1 MPFITANCYLTRTTL
16 FSILTIVYLLFILGL
31 QLGGFMK
38 TRYLTLSAI
47 VLAALI
53 VIAYIP
59 IIPLPLVPIT
69 IQNLGIMLAGA
80 LLGGRKGFITVAL
93 LLLLAM
99 LGLPVLTGGSGGFAR
114 FFGATAGYLW
124 AYPVGAGLIGFS
136 VAKLKQLNR
145 LNFLSVLV
153 IILVFGVLFI
163 DGMGAIGL
171 TLVTKMPLSKSL
183 FLQLTYM
190 PGDVIKAI
198 VASTITVALHTRFGK
213 FLNA

>member
-1 MPFITANCYLTRTTL
+1 
-16 FSILTIVYLLFILGL
+16 
-31 QLGGFMK
+31 MK
-38 TRYLTLSAI
+38 TRHLTLSAI

-53 VIAYIP
+53 IMAYIP
-59 IIPLPLVPIT
+59 IIPRPLVPIT

-99 LGLPVLTGGSGGFAR
+99 LDLPVLTGGSGGFAR

-124 AYPVGAGLIGFS
+124 AYPVGAGLIGFGVS
-136 VAKLKQLNR
+136 KLKQFNLF
-145 LNFLSVLV
+145 NFFNVLL
-153 IILVFGVLFI
+153 ITLVFGVLFI

-183 FLQLTYM
+183 FLQLTYI
-190 PGDVIKAI
+190 PGDIIKAI
-198 VASTITVALHTRFGK
+198 VTSTITIALHTRLGK